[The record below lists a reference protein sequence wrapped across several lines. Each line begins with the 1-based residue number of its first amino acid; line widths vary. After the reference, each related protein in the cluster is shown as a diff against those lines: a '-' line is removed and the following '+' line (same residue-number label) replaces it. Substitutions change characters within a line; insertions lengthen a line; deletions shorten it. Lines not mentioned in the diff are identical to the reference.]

1 MVGVDVRGSTGPAAV
16 AVHGFGFRYT
26 GRTEWAVRDAEFR
39 IQPGERILLTGASGS
54 GKSTLLAAMAGLL
67 GPDAGDARGAV
78 RGDGR
83 TAAQARDRIGILF
96 QDPDSQLVMS
106 RAGDDVAFG
115 LENRGVP
122 ADQIWPRVRAAL
134 DAVGFRYPL
143 DRSTHALSG
152 GEKQRLVL
160 AGALVS
166 DPGLLLLDEP
176 TSQLDPEGAQL
187 VRDAVTRILARR
199 ETTLVLIDHDAA
211 PWLPLIDRVLE
222 VQSVPTQGTPTTL
235 GTYPGVPESNGPTQG
250 CPESNGPTEGGPES
264 NGQIASQRGV
274 REFGP
279 GWRPATPVLPPRR
292 AKPPSGPPAQDPRSD
307 PSEGRPL
314 PTGSTQ
320 GVLHS
325 SGEGPV
331 LWAEGAGY
339 AYPDDEATRPAL
351 LPTDIQLWAGRVTA
365 VTGQNGSGKSTLG
378 LLLAGLNTPTVGR
391 ILASRVLAGELGDT
405 APHRWRARD
414 LVQRIGT
421 VFQNPE
427 HQFLTGRVRDE
438 LSLGPLRVGAG
449 DRAAHDRAEE
459 LLDRL
464 GLTAYADANPFT
476 LSGGQQRRLSVATAL
491 ATRPAVLILDE
502 PTFGQDPSTWTEL
515 LRLLVEARDAGT
527 ALCLIS
533 HDARLVAAF
542 ADHELRLDDPDP
554 TRTSTSTST
563 STSRV
568 DHRHTGGFSGQTG
581 SKTPRSSDDQL
592 GGGPFG

>member
-1 MVGVDVRGSTGPAAV
+1 MRGGGPSAVEVD
-16 AVHGFGFRYT
+16 GFGFRYT
-26 GRTEWAVRDAEFR
+26 GRTDWAVRDAAFQ
-39 IQPGERILLTGASGS
+39 IGPGERILLTGASGS

-67 GPDAGDARGAV
+67 GPDAGDSRGAV
-78 RGDGR
+78 RVDGR
-83 TAAQARDRIGILF
+83 TAAQSRDRIGILF

-122 ADQIWPRVRAAL
+122 EDQIWPRVRAAL

-160 AGALVS
+160 AGALVA

-187 VRDAVTRILARR
+187 VREAVTRILARR
-199 ETTLVLIDHDAA
+199 ETTLVLIDHDAG
-211 PWLPLIDRVLE
+211 PWLPLVDRVLE
-222 VQSVPTQGTPTTL
+222 VQFHPTQ
-235 GTYPGVPESNGPTQG
+235 GVPESNG
-250 CPESNGPTEGGPES
+250 STEGGPES
-264 NGQIASQRGV
+264 GQIAPQRGV
-274 REFGP
+274 RELAP
-279 GWRPATPVLPPRR
+279 GWRPTMPVL
-292 AKPPSGPPAQDPRSD
+292 PAQDPRSTR
-307 PSEGRPL
+307 SEGRLL
-314 PTGSTQ
+314 PIGLTQ
-320 GVLHS
+320 GVLQS
-325 SGEGPV
+325 EGEGPV
-331 LWAEGAGY
+331 LWAEGVGFC
-339 AYPDDEATRPAL
+339 YPADESSRPAL
-351 LPTDIQLWAGRVTA
+351 LPMDVELWAGRVTA
-365 VTGQNGSGKSTLG
+365 ITGPNGSGKSTLG
-378 LLLAGLNTPTVGR
+378 LLLAGLKAPTVGR
-391 ILASRVLAGELGDT
+391 VHADPDLAGQLGNT
-405 APHRWRARD
+405 PPHRWRARD
-414 LVQRIGT
+414 LVLRIGT

-438 LSLGPLRVGAG
+438 LSLGPLRAGAG
-449 DRAAHDRAEE
+449 NRAARDRAEE

-491 ATRPAVLILDE
+491 ATRPSVLILDE

-542 ADHELRLDDPDP
+542 ADYKLRLDGPDP
-554 TRTSTSTST
+554 TRPIP
-563 STSRV
+563 RPV
-568 DHRHTGGFSGQTG
+568 DH
-581 SKTPRSSDDQL
+581 QL
-592 GGGPFG
+592 GGDAAG